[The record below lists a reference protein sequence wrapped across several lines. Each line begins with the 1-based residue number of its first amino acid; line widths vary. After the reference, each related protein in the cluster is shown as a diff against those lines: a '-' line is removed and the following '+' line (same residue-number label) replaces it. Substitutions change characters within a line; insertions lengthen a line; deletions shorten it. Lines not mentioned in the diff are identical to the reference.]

1 MSSEQRLREAVEL
14 LPTFAANYV
23 KRFLEKAYDR
33 VFQTKT
39 GAWLASLSPGKKY
52 GAEFALY
59 ALTAFFDSRLAENT
73 KLKKF
78 VKEVG
83 IDVAPEISK
92 RMINGVREEVI
103 LSAVSP
109 AEKGLADLLLSLEDK
124 ELIELLRWLYE
135 KEASEKR
142 NLLSLISLLSSEQIT
157 RLLGLPV
164 EEREKFSRLL
174 NLPEEPKEKADQGP
188 SEPTFGEVLRQDM
201 VKGAER
207 LREVKERMRQRRK
220 GGRQ

>member
-1 MSSEQRLREAVEL
+1 MSIEQRLREVAEL

-23 KRFLEKAYDR
+23 KRFLERAYDGL
-33 VFQTKT
+33 FQTKT

-52 GAEFALY
+52 GTEFALY

-73 KLKKF
+73 KLAKF
-78 VKEVG
+78 IKEVG
-83 IDVAPEISK
+83 IDAAPEISK
-92 RMINGVREEVI
+92 RMVNGVRQEVI

-109 AEKGLADLLLSLEDK
+109 EEKGLADLLLSLEDK

-142 NLLSLISLLSSEQIT
+142 NLLGLISVLSSEQIT
-157 RLLGLPV
+157 RLLGLSV
-164 EEREKFSRLL
+164 EEREKFSGLL
-174 NLPEEPKEKADQGP
+174 NPPEEPEEKADQGAL
-188 SEPTFGEVLRQDM
+188 PTFGEVLRQDM

-207 LREVKERMRQRRK
+207 LREIKERMRQRRK
-220 GGRQ
+220 GERL